1 MVFTSSSARV
11 TVSVLTQL
19 PLKRMFSLPSDT
31 VVEKSDAEV
40 NPSPCYP
47 PWLVKVLLLPHDIL
61 TSQAWSCCSPPGSTL
76 SLVHNLLLFFFFFP
90 GKTLPT
96 VFQLTD
102 LFFINVQ

>member
-31 VVEKSDAEV
+31 VVEKSNAEV
-40 NPSPCYP
+40 NPSPCCP

-76 SLVHNLLLFFFFFP
+76 SLVHNLLLFFS
-90 GKTLPT
+90 GKTLPN

-102 LFFINVQ
+102 LFFISVH